1 MFSLDF
7 LLIESCDS
15 EKAVPYIE
23 MKSSHQHPTFLSLRQ
38 AGAPGLPGHR
48 AWAVVVGGDL
58 TPVLHVGAALP
69 DNPTG

>member
-7 LLIESCDS
+7 LLIECCDS
-15 EKAVPYIE
+15 EKAVEI
-23 MKSSHQHPTFLSLRQ
+23 KSSHQHPTFLSFHQ

-48 AWAVVVGGDL
+48 ACAVVVGGDL
-58 TPVLHVGAALP
+58 TPILLVGAALP

>member
-7 LLIESCDS
+7 LLIECCDS

-23 MKSSHQHPTFLSLRQ
+23 MKSCHQHPTFFSLRQ

-48 AWAVVVGGDL
+48 AWMVVVWGDL
-58 TPVLHVGAALP
+58 TPIPHVGAALP
-69 DNPTG
+69 DNPAG